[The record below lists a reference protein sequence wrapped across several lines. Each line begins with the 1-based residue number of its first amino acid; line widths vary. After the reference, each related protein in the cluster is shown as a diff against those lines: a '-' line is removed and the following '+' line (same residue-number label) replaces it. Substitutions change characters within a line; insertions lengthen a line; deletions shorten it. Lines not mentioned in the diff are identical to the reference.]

1 MAVVAVFVTLLVLVV
16 LVGSI
21 AGLAHLGLPRK
32 VRELQNELT
41 TLRRQLDRLT
51 GGEASQAEP
60 GAAVQAQPTVTA
72 TTEPP
77 PDTSAAEAEPAAAP
91 VREAQPVPQPAE
103 RVALRNAERSFAG
116 YWTGVLGV
124 LALVVGVSFLA
135 ILTALRLG
143 EFARFAMLTGFS
155 LLFWAGSVA
164 IRNRPDGAL
173 FGAWLR
179 SATGALFL
187 FACIGSI
194 SIPWLQWV
202 DSVPQGYALL
212 AAGLL
217 VNLYFAL
224 QGPYQLFASFHTVL
238 SLAALAV
245 APVDVSTLAAAT
257 VVAGVGSLPS
267 LNRRWGVHLLL
278 AESAF
283 FAYVVAWVVLQTNVT
298 VTQDIVALAALF
310 LGLAPTL
317 LAPYLYP
324 DRNQARLGLTARA
337 AAWLFLAAGTAALS
351 RSVAAVSLPF
361 VAIAAVAYLPGRL
374 SSRVDRAVRRLDAI
388 AGLLLAAMAAFGL
401 VRLQLDLFTATAIAA
416 LVALLATADLRAERV
431 LSYVALGLATTCV
444 AVLLAIALIGP
455 AVGVPTPP
463 AGLSV
468 AAGYRTILVAAIA
481 LVALFQLRTWF
492 TKQPVLQLLLT
503 VLFVS
508 AALATFTLGFAIEHL
523 PSWAASGG
531 GTALPLLAAAVFV
544 AWGDRRI
551 AGGLLVAATIIHVVS
566 LFGGGA
572 VQALPVVARLART
585 TLLLAGSAAAL
596 TAALT
601 QRPPRIVPVWPATIL
616 LCLDVAWMI
625 AAFAVEYDP
634 WVLAVAWSA
643 FAIGLYLS
651 RPWVQARSAELWR
664 GVAIAG
670 IGLTL
675 LTTFLVAADTIGQI
689 DRSGITA
696 QRVVQYLALG
706 AALLLWCRRVAS
718 GAEAAR
724 RWMLVVATTALTLLA
739 AIEAGGSYIAHVL
752 FGVSLAALAAG
763 RWGPR
768 YLRGLYPLSTVVY
781 WGALLALPV
790 VALTELR
797 GTQFDTQWWI
807 ALIAG
812 LLAVAYIGAAY
823 ATAAPAAAAQAE
835 DGKVLAALR
844 RYLTR
849 ARNRGLFLPF
859 FVSIALFF
867 LLTARGPILTSL
879 LIVESFAIF
888 ALGIVLG
895 EAHFRPFAYGF
906 LVVGLGRLVIFDMAQ
921 SDTLERALV
930 FIIAGTTLLGM
941 NRIYHRFGSK
951 RQPDPEA

>member
-1 MAVVAVFVTLLVLVV
+1 MAVVAVFAVLLVLVV

-32 VRELQNELT
+32 VRELQREIAALQ
-41 TLRRQLDRLT
+41 RQLDRLT
-51 GGEASQAEP
+51 DGEASQADTVAQAEP
-60 GAAVQAQPTVTA
+60 SAAA
-72 TTEPP
+72 TEPVGDAP
-77 PDTSAAEAEPAAAP
+77 TARPEATAAP
-91 VREAQPVPQPAE
+91 VREAQPAQQPVE
-103 RVALRNAERSFAG
+103 RVSLRDAERSFAG

-143 EFARFAMLTGFS
+143 EFARFAMLIGFS
-155 LLFWAGSVA
+155 LLFWVGSVA

-194 SIPWLQWV
+194 SIPWLRWV

-224 QGPYQLFASFHTVL
+224 QGPYQLFASFHTIL

-245 APVDVSTLAAAT
+245 APADVSTLAAAA

-267 LNRRWGVHLLL
+267 LSRRWGVHLLL
-278 AESAF
+278 AESAY
-283 FAYVVAWVVLQTNVT
+283 FAYVVAWVMLQPTVT
-298 VTQDIVALAALF
+298 VTQDVLALAALV

-324 DRNQARLGLTARA
+324 DRSPARLDLTARG

-361 VAIAAVAYLPGRL
+361 GAIAALAYLPGRL
-374 SSRVDRAVRRLDAI
+374 SSRVDRAVRRMDAI
-388 AGLLLAAMAAFGL
+388 AGLLLAAFAAFGL
-401 VRLQLDLFTATAIAA
+401 VRLQLDLFTATTIAA
-416 LVALLATADLRAERV
+416 LVALLTAADLRAERV
-431 LSYVALGLATTCV
+431 LSCVALALATTFS
-444 AVLLAIALIGP
+444 AVLLAIALIEPEG
-455 AVGVPTPP
+455 VG
-463 AGLSV
+463 AV
-468 AAGYRTILVAAIA
+468 AANRTILIAAVAV
-481 LVALFQLRTWF
+481 LALFELKTWF
-492 TKQPVLQLLLT
+492 SKRPALQMLLT
-503 VLFVS
+503 VTFVS
-508 AALATFTLGFAIEHL
+508 AALGAYALGFAIERL
-523 PSWAASGG
+523 PAWAASGG
-531 GTALPLLAAAVFV
+531 AITLPLLATAVLLG
-544 AWGDRRI
+544 WGDRRV
-551 AGGLLVAATIIHVVS
+551 AGGLLAIVTIVHVVS

-572 VQALPVVARLART
+572 VQTLPVAARLART

-596 TAALT
+596 TATLT
-601 QRPPRIVPVWPATIL
+601 QRPSRIVPVWPATIL
-616 LCLDVAWMI
+616 LCLDLAWMI

-675 LTTFLVAADTIGQI
+675 LTTFLVAAEAIGQI
-689 DRSGITA
+689 DRSGITV

-724 RWMLVVATTALTLLA
+724 RWMLVVATAALTLLA

-752 FGVSLAALAAG
+752 FGVSLVALCAG
-763 RWGPR
+763 QWGPR

-781 WGALLALPV
+781 WGALLALPL

-797 GTQFDTQWWI
+797 IAQFDAQWWI
-807 ALIAG
+807 SLIAG
-812 LLAVAYIGAAY
+812 LLAVAYIGASY

-844 RYLTR
+844 AYLTR
-849 ARNRGLFLPF
+849 TRNRGLFLPF

-888 ALGIVLG
+888 VLGIVLG

-951 RQPDPEA
+951 RRSDPEA